1 VNCRIMLLFLHSCRS
16 KCLLPLVLCIGL
28 PAFAQFSAATVAGV
42 VQDSSKAAITDASLK
57 LINTQSGTENDST
70 TDPEGKFFLAGIIP
84 GAYTLQIER
93 DGFATTN
100 VSGIA
105 LNDGD
110 IKRLLIRMKVGAVTE
125 TVNVDASGLVLNRTD
140 ASVSTVIDRK
150 LIATVPLNG
159 RSLQDLVLLAPGI
172 VTQSPQA
179 ATLSGSQT
187 QGDLSVNGQRAESNS
202 FFVDGVAANPSY
214 GLTLDSSRTVNAGSI
229 SGSTALGT
237 TQSLVSADALQEF
250 RVLTSSYSAEYGRTP
265 GGQFTFLTRSGTNR
279 LHGSLY
285 DYFRGDPLDAGDC
298 FSGLLGRDTFIPP
311 HYTQNNF
318 GATGGAPFIIPG
330 AHHGP
335 AKSFVFASYEGLDL
349 FQPSPQTYRYT
360 PAICSGIYCFPNDS
374 ESAVT
379 PPVAAVLSTFPH
391 PTGSEITG
399 FGGNPTGMAEAII
412 FGTPFPA
419 HVNSTSI
426 RVDHNFTPKI
436 SLFVR
441 FGDTPS
447 YAQSNELYSVT
458 ASQLNTHTWTVGGAA
473 QLSAT
478 QSNEFRLG
486 YLGSSLNASTT
497 PEQLASYSEH
507 GTFPPAGNLNTA
519 LGVPSTVNVAPGLAH
534 TYASATAEAYF
545 HITGVGD
552 SDSNTNQI
560 TSTLNQWNLRDI
572 YSLQT
577 RNHLFR
583 FGLDEQQISSHLTPP
598 PLSILAD
605 FFTPDSL
612 VNNSAS
618 DLVISRSTPANPVL
632 NEFSLFAEDAWK
644 VSSTLNVSAGLRWD
658 VSPAP
663 KGQHGQ
669 DAYTVLGSVNAPAT
683 LQLAPKGT
691 PLWHTSW
698 FNFAPRFGA
707 AWQVKNEP
715 GRELVIRAGGG
726 VFFDTAVQPT
736 LGAFHGIGF
745 TSYAHFLNAPVP
757 ATPSQINFS
766 NTVESPYS
774 NQQGFSF
781 SPHFQLPYS
790 WQWNLSAEQAL
801 GKNQS
806 ITVSYVG
813 ANGRRLLEEQ
823 RRNVNAQN
831 ANFGNV
837 SYFPSGL
844 TSSFESL
851 QTQFQRALS
860 AGIEVLASYTWAHSL
875 DYGSTD
881 PFYPLVRGNSDL
893 DVRQNVEAAIS
904 WTQQPARHRFL
915 SMKRL
920 SEGWGLDGRLIA
932 RTGFP
937 VNLLGN
943 FSFDPVTGRPYYSGV
958 DLINGRPL
966 YVHGFQYP
974 GRRMFNGGQNAS
986 NPALALP
993 DAPMQGDAPRNLL
1006 RGFPEVQG
1014 NFGVRQTYQL
1024 HEGLNMQLKI
1034 EAFNVFNHP
1043 NFGYIDPSF
1052 SDLLFGQATKMLDQ
1066 SFGNA
1071 GALYNQ
1077 GGPRA
1082 LQVSIKATF

>member
-1 VNCRIMLLFLHSCRS
+1 VNRRAMVPSPRIFGVKSLLLLFF
-16 KCLLPLVLCIGL
+16 CIGFRC
-28 PAFAQFSAATVAGV
+28 FAQFSSATVTGV
-42 VQDSSKAAITDASLK
+42 VQDSSKAAITDAKLK
-57 LINTQSGTENDST
+57 LINTQTGAENDST
-70 TDPEGKFFLAGIIP
+70 TNPEGGFLLPGIIP
-84 GAYTLQIER
+84 GGYTLQIEC
-93 DGFATTN
+93 DGFATTQVN
-100 VSGIA
+100 GLT
-105 LNDGD
+105 LNTGD
-110 IKRLLIRMKVGAVTE
+110 IRNLLIRMKVGAVTE
-125 TVNVDASGLVLNRTD
+125 TVNVDASGVVLNSTD

-159 RSLQDLVLLAPGI
+159 LSLQDLVLLTPGI

-187 QGDLSVNGQRAESNS
+187 QGDFSVNGQRAESNS

-214 GLTLDSSRTVNAGSI
+214 GLTLDSSRTINAGSI
-229 SGSTALGT
+229 AGSTALGT

-250 RVLTSSYSAEYGRTP
+250 RVLTSTYSAEYGRTP

-279 LHGSLY
+279 VHGSIY
-285 DYFRGDPLDAGDC
+285 DYFRGDPLDAGDW
-298 FSGLLGRDTFIPP
+298 FSGLQGRGTFIPP

-318 GATGGAPFIIPG
+318 GATGGAPIVIPG
-330 AHHGP
+330 THHGP
-335 AKSFVFASYEGLDL
+335 ARSFVFASYEGLDL
-349 FQPSPQTYRYT
+349 FQPAPQTYQYT
-360 PAICSGIYCFPNDS
+360 PAVCSGFYCFY
-374 ESAVT
+374 EGGVA
-379 PPVAAVLSTFPH
+379 PPVAAVLSAFPY
-391 PTGSEITG
+391 PTGSEITDAAG
-399 FGGNPTGMAEAII
+399 KPIGMAEAVIP
-412 FGTPFPA
+412 GTPFPA

-426 RVDHNFTPKI
+426 RVDHNFTPNV
-436 SLFVR
+436 SLFAR

-447 YAQSNELYSVT
+447 YAQSNQLYSVT
-458 ASQLNTHTWTVGGAA
+458 ASQLNTHTFTVGGAA
-473 QLSAT
+473 HFSAT

-497 PEQLASYSEH
+497 PEQLDSISEN
-507 GTFPPAGNLNTA
+507 GSFPPAGNLNTA
-519 LGVPSTVNVAPGLAH
+519 LGVPGTLNVSPSLARA
-534 TYASATAEAYF
+534 YASASAEAYF

-560 TSTLNQWNLRDI
+560 KSSLGQWNLRDT
-572 YSLQT
+572 YTLQT

-583 FGLDEQQISSHLTPP
+583 FGVDEQHIASHLTPP
-598 PLSILAD
+598 PLSLLAD
-605 FFTPDSL
+605 FFTSDSL

-618 DLVISRSTPANPVL
+618 DLVITWSTPANPVL
-632 NEFSLFAEDAWK
+632 NEFSLFAEDQWK
-644 VSSTLNVSAGLRWD
+644 ASSRLNLSAGLRWD

-663 KGQHGQ
+663 KGQNGQ
-669 DAYTVLGSVNAPAT
+669 DAYTVLGDVNAPTT
-683 LQLAPKGT
+683 LQLAPRGT

-698 FNFAPRFGA
+698 FNFAPRLGA

-715 GRELVIRAGGG
+715 GRELIIRAGGG
-726 VFFDTAVQPT
+726 VFFDTAIQPA
-736 LGAFHGIGF
+736 LGAFHGVGF
-745 TSYAHFLNAPVP
+745 TSYAHYLNAPVP

-766 NTVESPYS
+766 TTVEPPYT
-774 NQQGFSF
+774 NQQAYSF

-790 WQWNLSAEQAL
+790 WQWNFSAEQAL

-806 ITVSYVG
+806 LTLSYVG

-831 ANFGNV
+831 PNFGNV

-851 QTQFQRALS
+851 QTEFQRALS
-860 AGIEVLASYTWAHSL
+860 AGIEVLASYTWAHSF

-893 DVRQNVEAAIS
+893 DVRQNLEAAIS

-915 SMKRL
+915 STKRL

-958 DLINGRPL
+958 DLIPGRPL
-966 YVHGFQYP
+966 YVYGSQFP
-974 GRRMFNGGQNAS
+974 GGRMFSGGQNAV

-993 DAPMQGDAPRNLL
+993 DAPMPGDAPRNLL

-1014 NFGVRQTYQL
+1014 NFGIRQTYQL
-1024 HEGLNMQLKI
+1024 WEGVNMQLKI

-1052 SDLLFGQATKMLDQ
+1052 SDLLFGQSTKMLDQ

-1082 LQVSIKATF
+1082 LQVSVKATF

>member
-1 VNCRIMLLFLHSCRS
+1 MNLSRRISKIKSLFPLL
-16 KCLLPLVLCIGL
+16 LCIGL
-28 PAFAQFSAATVAGV
+28 RAYAQLSAATVAGV

-57 LINTQSGTENDST
+57 LINTQTGTENDSIT
-70 TDPEGKFFLAGIIP
+70 SPEGGFLLAGIIP

-93 DGFATTN
+93 DGFATTHVN
-100 VSGIA
+100 GIT
-105 LNDGD
+105 LNGGD

-125 TVNVDASGLVLNRTD
+125 TVDVDASGLVLNRTD

-150 LIATVPLNG
+150 LIATAPLNG
-159 RSLQDLVLLAPGI
+159 LNLQDLVLLTPGI
-172 VTQSPQA
+172 VTQNPQA
-179 ATLSGSQT
+179 ATLNGSQT
-187 QGDLSVNGQRAESNS
+187 QGDFSVNGQRAESNS
-202 FFVDGVAANPSY
+202 FFVDDVAANPSY
-214 GLTLDSSRTVNAGSI
+214 GLTLNSSRTVNAGSI
-229 SGSTALGT
+229 AGSTALGT

-250 RVLTSSYSAEYGRTP
+250 RVLTSTYSAEYGRTP
-265 GGQFTFLTRSGTNR
+265 GGQFTFLTRLGTNK

-285 DYFRGDPLDAGDC
+285 DYFRGDPLDAGDW
-298 FSGLLGRDTFIPP
+298 FSGIDGRGTFIPP

-318 GATGGAPFIIPG
+318 GATGGAPIVIPG
-330 AHHGP
+330 THHGP
-335 AKSFVFASYEGLDL
+335 AKSFAFASYEGLDL
-349 FQPSPQTYRYT
+349 FQPAPQTYQYSPSVCPYSCGFYIYEGLIP
-360 PAICSGIYCFPNDS
+360 PA
-374 ESAVT
+374 V
-379 PPVAAVLSTFPH
+379 VAVLNAFPQDGAQISDSAGNSTGLAH
-391 PTGSEITG
+391 
-399 FGGNPTGMAEAII
+399 AII

-419 HVNSTSI
+419 HVNATSV
-426 RVDHNFTPKI
+426 RVDHDFTPNI
-436 SLFVR
+436 SMFVR

-447 YAQSNELYSVT
+447 YAQSNQLYSVT
-458 ASQLNTHTWTVGGAA
+458 ASQLNTHTWTVGGTA
-473 QLSAT
+473 QFSAT
-478 QSNEFRLG
+478 QSNEVRLG
-486 YLGSSLNASTT
+486 YLGTNLSSSTRT
-497 PEQLASYSEH
+497 EQISGDETS
-507 GTFPPAGNLNTA
+507 PPAGNLNAA
-519 LGVPSTVNVAPGLAH
+519 LGIPS
-534 TYASATAEAYF
+534 TYASASAEAYF

-552 SDSNTNQI
+552 SDGNTNQI
-560 TSTLNQWNLRDI
+560 TSALDQWNLRDT
-572 YSLQT
+572 YSLQA

-583 FGLDEQQISSHLTPP
+583 FGIDEQHISSHLTPP

-605 FFTPDSL
+605 FFTSDAL
-612 VNNSAS
+612 ANNSAS
-618 DLVISRSTPANPVL
+618 DLVITRSTPANPVL
-632 NEFSLFAEDAWK
+632 NEFSLFAEDQWK
-644 VSSTLNVSAGLRWD
+644 VSSTLNLSAGLRWD
-658 VSPAP
+658 VTPAP

-669 DAYTVLGSVNAPAT
+669 DAYTVLGDVNAPAT
-683 LQLAPKGT
+683 LQLAPRGT

-698 FNFAPRFGA
+698 FNFAPRLGA

-715 GRELVIRAGGG
+715 GKELIIRAGGG
-726 VFFDTAVQPT
+726 VFFDTAVQPM

-745 TSYAHFLNAPVP
+745 TNYAHFLNAPMP

-766 NTVESPYS
+766 TTVEPPYT
-774 NQQGFSF
+774 NQQAYSF

-790 WQWNLSAEQAL
+790 WQWNFSMQQAL

-806 ITVSYVG
+806 LTLSYVG

-823 RRNVNAQN
+823 RRNVSPQN
-831 ANFGNV
+831 PNFGNV

-851 QTQFQRALS
+851 QTEFQRALS
-860 AGIEVLASYTWAHSL
+860 AGIEVLASYTWAHSF

-893 DVRQNVEAAIS
+893 DVRQNLEAAIS

-958 DLINGRPL
+958 DLIPGRPL
-966 YVHGFQYP
+966 YVYGSQFP
-974 GRRMFNGGQNAS
+974 GGRVFNGSQNAV

-993 DAPMQGDAPRNLL
+993 EAPMPGDAPRNLL

-1014 NFGVRQTYQL
+1014 NLGIRQTYQL
-1024 HEGLNMQLKI
+1024 WEGVNMQLKI

-1043 NFGYIDPSF
+1043 NFGYVDPSF
-1052 SDLLFGQATKMLDQ
+1052 SDLLFGQSTKMLDQ

-1082 LQVSIKATF
+1082 LQVSVKATF

>member
-1 VNCRIMLLFLHSCRS
+1 MIRFSNISSMKF
-16 KCLLPLVLCIGL
+16 LLPFLFCIGL
-28 PAFAQFSAATVAGV
+28 RSYAQFSAATVTGV
-42 VQDSSKAAITDASLK
+42 VQDSSKAAITNASVK
-57 LINTQSGTENDST
+57 LINTQTGTENDST
-70 TDPEGKFFLAGIIP
+70 TNPEGGFLLAGIIP
-84 GAYTLQIER
+84 GAYTLKIER
-93 DGFATTN
+93 DGFATTLVN
-100 VSGIA
+100 GIT
-105 LNDGD
+105 LSDSD
-110 IKRLLIRMKVGAVTE
+110 IKRLLIRMRVGAVTE

-140 ASVSTVIDRK
+140 ASVSTTIDRK

-159 RSLQDLVLLAPGI
+159 RSLQDLVLLSPGI

-179 ATLSGSQT
+179 ATLNGSQT
-187 QGDLSVNGQRAESNS
+187 QGDFSVNGQRAESNL
-202 FFVDGVAANPSY
+202 FFVDGVSANPLS
-214 GLTLDSSRTVNAGSI
+214 GLTPGGSRIANAGSI
-229 SGSTALGT
+229 AGSTALGT

-250 RVLTSSYSAEYGRTP
+250 RVLTSTYSAEYGRTP

-279 LHGSLY
+279 VHGSLY
-285 DYFRGDPLDAGDC
+285 DYARGDPLDAADW
-298 FSGLLGRDTFIPP
+298 FSSMRGRSTFIPP

-318 GATGGAPFIIPG
+318 GATGGAPIVLPG
-330 AHHGP
+330 IHHVP
-335 AKSFVFASYEGLDL
+335 AKSFVFASYEGLHL
-349 FQPSPQTYRYT
+349 FQPAPQTYQYN
-360 PAICSGIYCFPNDS
+360 PSVC
-374 ESAVT
+374 
-379 PPVAAVLSTFPH
+379 PPVPYNCDLYIYEGFIPPAVDAVLKAFP
-391 PTGSEITG
+391 PTGPQILDAA
-399 FGGNPTGMAEAII
+399 GNPTGMAQATIP
-412 FGTPFPA
+412 GTPFPA
-419 HVNSTSI
+419 HVNSTSV
-426 RVDHNFTPKI
+426 RVDHNLTPKV
-436 SLFVR
+436 SLFAR

-447 YAQSNELYSVT
+447 YAQSNQLYSVT
-458 ASQLNTHTWTVGGAA
+458 ASQLNTHTLTVGGAA
-473 QLSAT
+473 QFSAT
-478 QSNEFRLG
+478 QTNEFRLG
-486 YLGSSLNASTT
+486 YLGSTLNSNTMPEELDSAPASAPAGDLNA
-497 PEQLASYSEH
+497 
-507 GTFPPAGNLNTA
+507 A
-519 LGVPSTVNVAPGLAH
+519 LGVPSMLNVPPSVAR
-534 TYASATAEAYF
+534 TYAPASAEAYF

-552 SDSNTNQI
+552 SDGYTNQI
-560 TSTLNQWNLRDI
+560 TSALHQWNLRDT
-572 YSLQT
+572 YSLQA

-583 FGLDEQQISSHLTPP
+583 FGIDEQHIASHLTPP
-598 PLSILAD
+598 ALSILAD
-605 FFTPDSL
+605 FFASDSL
-612 VNNSAS
+612 ANNSAS
-618 DLVISRSTPANPVL
+618 DLVVTWSTPSNPVL
-632 NEFSLFAEDAWK
+632 NEFSLFAEDQWK

-669 DAYTVLGSVNAPAT
+669 DAYTVLGNVNAPAT
-683 LQLAPKGT
+683 LQLAPRGT
-691 PLWHTSW
+691 ALWHTSW
-698 FNFAPRFGA
+698 FNFAPRLGA

-715 GRELVIRAGGG
+715 GRELIIRAGGG
-726 VFFDTAVQPT
+726 VFFDTAVQPA

-766 NTVESPYS
+766 TTVEAPYS
-774 NQQGFSF
+774 NEQAYSF
-781 SPHFQLPYS
+781 SPHLQLPYS

-801 GKNQS
+801 GRNQS
-806 ITVSYVG
+806 LTLSYVG

-823 RRNVNAQN
+823 RRNVNAEN
-831 ANFGNV
+831 PDFGNV

-851 QTQFQRALS
+851 QAEFQRSLS
-860 AGIEVLASYTWAHSL
+860 AGIEVLASYTWAHSF

-893 DVRQNVEAAIS
+893 DVRQNLESAIS

-915 SMKRL
+915 SKKRL

-958 DLINGRPL
+958 DLIPGRPL
-966 YVHGFQYP
+966 YVYGSQFP
-974 GRRMFNGGQNAS
+974 GRRMFNGGQNAV

-993 DAPMQGDAPRNLL
+993 DAPMPGDAPRNLL

-1024 HEGLNMQLKI
+1024 WEGVNMQLKI

-1052 SDLLFGQATKMLDQ
+1052 SDLLFGQSTKMLDQ

-1082 LQVSIKATF
+1082 LQVSVKVTF

>member
-1 VNCRIMLLFLHSCRS
+1 MILSRRISRI
-16 KCLLPLVLCIGL
+16 KCWLPLLLCIGL
-28 PAFAQFSAATVAGV
+28 RAFAQFSAATVAGA
-42 VQDSSKAAITDASLK
+42 VQDSSQAAITDASLK
-57 LINTQSGTENDST
+57 LINTQTGTENDSVT
-70 TDPEGKFFLAGIIP
+70 SPEGGFLLAGIIP

-93 DGFATTN
+93 DGFATTHVN
-100 VSGIA
+100 GIT
-105 LNDGD
+105 LNGGD

-125 TVNVDASGLVLNRTD
+125 TVNVDASGIVLNRTD
-140 ASVSTVIDRK
+140 ASVSTVIDRN

-159 RSLQDLVLLAPGI
+159 LSLEDLVLLTPGI
-172 VTQSPQA
+172 VTQNPQA
-179 ATLSGSQT
+179 ATLSGAQT
-187 QGDLSVNGQRAESNS
+187 QGDFSVNGQRAESNS
-202 FFVDGVAANPSY
+202 FFVDGVSANPSY
-214 GLTLDSSRTVNAGSI
+214 GLTLDSSRTINAGSI
-229 SGSTALGT
+229 AGSTALGT

-250 RVLTSSYSAEYGRTP
+250 RVLTSTYSVEYGRTP

-279 LHGSLY
+279 VHGSLY
-285 DYFRGDPLDAGDC
+285 NYFRGDPLDAGDW
-298 FSGLLGRDTFIPP
+298 FSGINGRGTFIPP

-318 GATGGAPFIIPG
+318 GATGGAPIVIPG
-330 AHHGP
+330 THHGP

-349 FQPSPQTYRYT
+349 FQPAPQTYQYT
-360 PAICSGIYCFPNDS
+360 PSVCPPFPYS
-374 ESAVT
+374 CGLYLYEGSVPPAV
-379 PPVAAVLSTFPH
+379 VAVLQAFPQYG
-391 PTGSEITG
+391 TQILDAA
-399 FGGNPTGMAEAII
+399 GNPTGLAHAII
-412 FGTPFPA
+412 PGTPFPA
-419 HVNSTSI
+419 HVNATSV
-426 RVDHNFTPKI
+426 RVDHTLTPKI
-436 SLFVR
+436 SLFAR

-447 YAQSNELYSVT
+447 YAQSNQLFSVT
-458 ASQLNTHTWTVGGAA
+458 ASQLNTHTWTLGGTA

-486 YLGSSLNASTT
+486 YVGSTLNSSTM
-497 PEQLASYSEH
+497 PEQLTGIDID
-507 GTFPPAGNLNTA
+507 GTIPPAGNLNAA
-519 LGVPSTVNVAPGLAH
+519 LGIPSSFNVPHSLARI
-534 TYASATAEAYF
+534 YASSSAEAYF

-552 SDSNTNQI
+552 SDGNTNQI
-560 TSTLNQWNLRDI
+560 TSSLDQWNLRDT
-572 YSLQT
+572 YSLQA

-583 FGLDEQQISSHLTPP
+583 FGMDEQHISSHLTPP

-605 FFTPDSL
+605 FFAPDSL
-612 VNNSAS
+612 ANNAAS
-618 DLVISRSTPANPVL
+618 DLVITWSSPANPVL
-632 NEFSLFAEDAWK
+632 NEFSLFAEDQWK
-644 VSSTLNVSAGLRWD
+644 VSSTFNLSAGLRWD
-658 VSPAP
+658 VAPAP

-669 DAYTVLGSVNAPAT
+669 DAYTVEGDVNAPST
-683 LQLAPKGT
+683 LQLAPRGT

-698 FNFAPRFGA
+698 FNFAPRLGA
-707 AWQVKNEP
+707 AWQVKHEP
-715 GRELVIRAGGG
+715 GREFIIRAGAG
-726 VFFDTAVQPT
+726 VFFDTAVQPA

-766 NTVESPYS
+766 TTVEPPYT
-774 NQQGFSF
+774 NQQAYSF

-806 ITVSYVG
+806 ITLSYVG
-813 ANGRRLLEEQ
+813 ASGRRLLEEQ
-823 RRNVNAQN
+823 QRNVNAQN
-831 ANFGNV
+831 PNFGNV
-837 SYFPSGL
+837 SYFPSGI

-851 QTQFQRALS
+851 QTEFQRALS
-860 AGIEVLASYTWAHSL
+860 SGIEVLASYTWAHSF

-893 DVRQNVEAAIS
+893 DVRQNLEAAIS
-904 WTQQPARHRFL
+904 WTQGPAQHRFFTK
-915 SMKRL
+915 KRL
-920 SEGWGLDGRLIA
+920 AEGWGLDGRLIA

-958 DLINGRPL
+958 DLIPGRPL
-966 YVHGFQYP
+966 YVYGSQFP
-974 GRRMFNGGQNAS
+974 GGRMFNGGQNAVD
-986 NPALALP
+986 PALALP
-993 DAPMQGDAPRNLL
+993 DAPMPGDAPRNLL

-1024 HEGLNMQLKI
+1024 WEGVNMQLKI

-1052 SDLLFGQATKMLDQ
+1052 SDLLFGQSTKMLDQ

-1082 LQVSIKATF
+1082 LQVSVKATF

>member
-1 VNCRIMLLFLHSCRS
+1 MVPSPRISGVKFLLLLFF
-16 KCLLPLVLCIGL
+16 CIGFRAL
-28 PAFAQFSAATVAGV
+28 AQFSAATVAGV
-42 VQDSSKAAITDASLK
+42 VQDSSKAAITDAKLK
-57 LINTQSGTENDST
+57 LINTQTGAENDST
-70 TDPEGKFFLAGIIP
+70 TNPEGRFLLPGVIP
-84 GAYTLQIER
+84 GAYTLQIEC
-93 DGFATTN
+93 DGFATTQVN
-100 VSGIA
+100 GIT
-105 LNDGD
+105 LNIGD
-110 IKRLLIRMKVGAVTE
+110 TRNLLIRMKVGAVTE
-125 TVNVDASGLVLNRTD
+125 TVNVDASGLTLNRTD
-140 ASVSTVIDRK
+140 ATVSTVVDRK

-159 RSLQDLVLLAPGI
+159 RSLQDLVLLTPGI

-187 QGDLSVNGQRAESNS
+187 QGDFSVNGQRAESNL
-202 FFVDGVAANPSY
+202 FFVDGVSVNPLS
-214 GLTLDSSRTVNAGSI
+214 GLTTGSSRIANAGSI
-229 SGSTALGT
+229 AGSTALGT

-250 RVLTSSYSAEYGRTP
+250 RVLTSTYSVEYGRTP
-265 GGQFTFLTRSGTNR
+265 GGQFTFLTRSGTNK

-285 DYFRGDPLDAGDC
+285 DYFRGDPLDAGDW
-298 FSGLLGRDTFIPP
+298 FSGINGRGTFIPP

-318 GATGGAPFIIPG
+318 GATGGAPIVIPG
-330 AHHGP
+330 THHGP

-349 FQPSPQTYRYT
+349 FQPAPQTYQYT
-360 PAICSGIYCFPNDS
+360 PSVC
-374 ESAVT
+374 
-379 PPVAAVLSTFPH
+379 PPVPYSCDLYIYEGFVPPAVVAVLKAFP
-391 PTGSEITG
+391 PYGEQILDSA
-399 FGGNPTGMAEAII
+399 GNPTGMAHAII
-412 FGTPFPA
+412 PGTPFPA
-419 HVNSTSI
+419 HVNSTSV
-426 RVDHNFTPKI
+426 RVDHNLSPNI
-436 SLFVR
+436 SFFAR

-447 YAQSNELYSVT
+447 YAQSNQLYSVT
-458 ASQLNTHTWTVGGAA
+458 ASQLNTHTFTVGGAA
-473 QLSAT
+473 QFSAT

-486 YLGSSLNASTT
+486 YLGSTLNSSTMT
-497 PEQLASYSEH
+497 EQLSGVPVN
-507 GTFPPAGNLNTA
+507 GTTPPAGNLNAA
-519 LGVPSTVNVAPGLAH
+519 LGVPSTLNVAPSLAS
-534 TYASATAEAYF
+534 TYASASAEAYF
-545 HITGVGD
+545 HITGIGD
-552 SDSNTNQI
+552 SDGNTNQI
-560 TSTLNQWNLRDI
+560 MSALDQWNLRDT
-572 YSLQT
+572 YSLQG
-577 RNHLFR
+577 RNHFFR
-583 FGLDEQQISSHLTPP
+583 FGMDEQHISSHLTPP

-605 FFTPDSL
+605 FFTSDSL
-612 VNNSAS
+612 ANNSAS
-618 DLVISRSTPANPVL
+618 DLVITWSTPANPVL
-632 NEFSLFAEDAWK
+632 NEFSLFAEDEWK
-644 VSSTLNVSAGLRWD
+644 VSSTLNLSAGLRWD
-658 VSPAP
+658 VTPAP
-663 KGQHGQ
+663 KGQHRQ
-669 DAYTVLGSVNAPAT
+669 DAYTVLGDVNVPAT
-683 LQLAPKGT
+683 LQLAPRGT

-698 FNFAPRFGA
+698 FNFAPRLGV

-726 VFFDTAVQPT
+726 VFFDTAVQPA

-766 NTVESPYS
+766 TTVESPYT
-774 NQQGFSF
+774 NQQAYSF

-806 ITVSYVG
+806 ITLSYVG
-813 ANGRRLLEEQ
+813 ANGRRLLQEQ

-831 ANFGNV
+831 PNFGNV

-851 QTQFQRALS
+851 QTGFQRALP
-860 AGIEVLASYTWAHSL
+860 AGIEVLASYTWAHSF

-893 DVRQNVEAAIS
+893 DVRQNLEAAIS

-915 SMKRL
+915 STKRL

-958 DLINGRPL
+958 DLIPGRSL
-966 YVHGFQYP
+966 YLHGSQYP
-974 GRRMFNGGQNAS
+974 GGRMFNGGQNAV

-993 DAPMQGDAPRNLL
+993 EAPMPGDAPRNLL

-1014 NFGVRQTYQL
+1014 NFGIRQTYQL
-1024 HEGLNMQLKI
+1024 WEGVNMQLKI

-1052 SDLLFGQATKMLDQ
+1052 SDLLFGRSSKMLDQ

-1082 LQVSIKATF
+1082 LQVSVKATF